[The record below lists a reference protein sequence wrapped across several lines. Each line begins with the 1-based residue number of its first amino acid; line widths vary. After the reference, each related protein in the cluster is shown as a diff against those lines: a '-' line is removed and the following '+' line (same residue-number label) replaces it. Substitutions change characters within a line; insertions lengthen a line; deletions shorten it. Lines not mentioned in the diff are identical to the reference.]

1 MPPIEPALARGCYG
15 DRSSWQDWCNQK
27 ARKQRL
33 LCRGLSPW
41 VREAEGRVRGS
52 SYVPSDKPRPAAL
65 NGCRH
70 GSRSMLLLRRA
81 GHGLCSPGMG

>member
-1 MPPIEPALARGCYG
+1 MPPAGLARGCYG

-33 LCRGLSPW
+33 LCRRLSPW
-41 VREAEGRVRGS
+41 VREAERRVRGS
-52 SYVPSDKPRPAAL
+52 SYVPSDKPRPTAL

-70 GSRSMLLLRRA
+70 AQGACRCRE
-81 GHGLCSPGMG
+81 GPDTV